1 MSHSEKA
8 FPRELGLSVAGR
20 EALRPP
26 FAVLASSDRDAEA
39 MLRSTL
45 DALSAH
51 VAVLDE
57 SGTIV
62 AVNEAWR
69 AFAEQTGY
77 AGQDYGVGVNY
88 LAVCE
93 RGAEVSEGAARTAQ
107 ALHEIIAGTRQ
118 TFRMEYP
125 CAGPNGVRWFQL
137 RVTCPRPTCGRRIV
151 IAHEDI
157 TDVKHAEEALA
168 RLNAR
173 ILRLQDDERR
183 RIARE
188 LHDTTAQNLLVI
200 SLNAARLRDADRSGH
215 ETVSRLA
222 ADIIDLAEQSL
233 QEIRTISYIL
243 HPPLLDDIGLESAL
257 RWLARGFGERSGI
270 TVEVGIRDIGK
281 FLSRDAATT
290 LFRVAQE
297 ALSNV
302 HRHSASDWARISL
315 RVRKNAVEL
324 DIADR
329 GRGLGTEPVQSGDA
343 QPVGVGIA
351 GMRVRLEQLGGR
363 LELRPR
369 RHGLLV
375 RATVPISAPNVGET
389 LLEPDACARGA

>member
-8 FPRELGLSVAGR
+8 FPRELGPSAAGR
-20 EALRPP
+20 EAPRP
-26 FAVLASSDRDAEA
+26 FAILASSDRDAEA

-107 ALHEIIAGTRQ
+107 ALHEIIAGTRR

-137 RVTCPRPTCGRRIV
+137 RVTCPYPTCGRRIV

-222 ADIIDLAEQSL
+222 TDIID
-233 QEIRTISYIL
+233 L
-243 HPPLLDDIGLESAL
+243 HPPLLDDVGLESAL

-281 FLSRDAATT
+281 FLSRDVATT

-375 RATVPISAPNVGET
+375 RATVPICAPNVGET
-389 LLEPDACARGA
+389 LLEPDAGARGA